1 MTSPKMTSPKA
12 EGLQTVKKWVR
23 IPDGTKVRFRKD
35 GREGIIDGLT
45 ELVVGPG
52 RNPDGRTQYRIN
64 VGDPDRTLA
73 IEDDLLVLT
82 DADGVVLMV
91 KQKGEYRRVVT
102 QQLQAVFAADRFVKA
117 A

>member
-1 MTSPKMTSPKA
+1 MGENSGRH
-12 EGLQTVKKWVR
+12 EGQVSRGRTR
-23 IPDGTKVRFRKD
+23 RDYRRTDGI
-35 GREGIIDGLT
+35 GR
-45 ELVVGPG
+45 GPC
-52 RNPDGRTQYRIN
+52 RNPDSRTQYRIN

-91 KQKGEYRRVVT
+91 KQKGEYRRVIT